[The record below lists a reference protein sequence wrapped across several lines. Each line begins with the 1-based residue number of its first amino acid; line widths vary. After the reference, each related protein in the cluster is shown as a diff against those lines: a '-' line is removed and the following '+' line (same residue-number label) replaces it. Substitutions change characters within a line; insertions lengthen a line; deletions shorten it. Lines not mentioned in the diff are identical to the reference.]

1 MPKHIKTATTEI
13 GVQSEFE
20 IIWYV
25 FQKIKLSIEWKTYS
39 CYGICNMRSNIWDM
53 IEIFKWNIA

>member
-1 MPKHIKTATTEI
+1 MSNLVHAPEFFKSALFISILYLLMSMPKHIKTATTEI

-25 FQKIKLSIEWKTYS
+25 FQKIKLSIE
-39 CYGICNMRSNIWDM
+39 
-53 IEIFKWNIA
+53 